1 MIRADDEFRFWGPM
15 KPSVEPLWRRFY
27 SNISPLEFLHI
38 LKRWLMPDLAVLEVG
53 AGAGSLYPH
62 GIRGSVKRIVGVD
75 PDPRVVSNPQL
86 DEGIVGYCEKLPFP
100 DASFDIVF
108 HRMLAEHLADPETA
122 TREISR
128 VLKPGGTLVVHTPN
142 RLHYSILI
150 SRLTPLW
157 FHRAVMR
164 MIGTRKNPE
173 DVHTAYYGMNSVA
186 DINRICEQAGLNVTH
201 LEFLNGPP
209 GYLRFSRWSFLAGIL
224 YQRLVEQNL
233 STFRPTILFAATKKP
248 T

>member
-1 MIRADDEFRFWGPM
+1 MIRAEDEFSFWGPI

-27 SNISPLEFLHI
+27 GHISPVEFVHTLS
-38 LKRWLMPDLAVLEVG
+38 RWLAPDVTVLEVG
-53 AGAGSLYPH
+53 AGAGNLYPH
-62 GIRGSVKRIVGVD
+62 RIRGSVKRIVGVD
-75 PDPRVVSNPQL
+75 PDPRVVGNAQL
-86 DEGIVGYCEKLPFP
+86 DEGIVGYCEKLPFSNE
-100 DASFDIVF
+100 SFDVVF
-108 HRMLAEHLADPETA
+108 HRMLAEHLADPDTA

-164 MIGTRKNPE
+164 MVGTRKNPE
-173 DVHTAYYGMNSVA
+173 DVHNAYYGMNSRA
-186 DINRICEQAGLNVTH
+186 DIHRICEKAGLSVTH

-209 GYLRFSRWSFLAGIL
+209 GYLRFSRWSFLAGVL
-224 YQRLVEQNL
+224 YQRVIEQNFSIL
-233 STFRPTILFAATKKP
+233 RPTILFAATKKR